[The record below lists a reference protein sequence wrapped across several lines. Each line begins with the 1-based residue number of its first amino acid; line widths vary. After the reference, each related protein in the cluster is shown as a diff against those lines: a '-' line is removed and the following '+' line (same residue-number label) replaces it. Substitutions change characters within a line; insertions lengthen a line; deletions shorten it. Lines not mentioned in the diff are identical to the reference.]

1 MYDVINVLASA
12 NIIKKKG
19 CMLGRNEETDGI
31 FRLENGVEMFEKKNE
46 SKIDGIKQEY
56 QRLYDRIGKKRI
68 ILAEL

>member
-46 SKIDGIKQEY
+46 SKIDGIK
-56 QRLYDRIGKKRI
+56 
-68 ILAEL
+68 